1 MSPQV
6 LEEIVS
12 GFWEF
17 RVMRQTSKTPLPPLD
32 ELLFEYLLS
41 RHQSNEGEAVEEGYN
56 LREAWSRCGHDPYIQ
71 LFVQI
76 MTGEVEVD
84 IIDKWISS
92 QVKLM
97 ESLRKSSPTKV
108 TRLFLIAS

>member
-1 MSPQV
+1 MNPQV

-17 RVMRQTSKTPLPPLD
+17 RVMKQASNTTLPPLD
-32 ELLFEYLLS
+32 ELLFEYLLT

-56 LREAWSRCGHDPYIQ
+56 LRATWSRCGHDPYMQ

-76 MTGEVEVD
+76 MTGEVEVEV
-84 IIDKWISS
+84 IDKWISS

-97 ESLRKSSPTKV
+97 EALRKSSPTKV
-108 TRLFLIAS
+108 TRQFLPAW